1 MVDENTELAEK
12 YYQTRLKKYRDEL
25 ILSNLD
31 LVRSIAY
38 RFKGSDE
45 PLEDLVQEGIIGLA
59 KAIDRFNPTNGAK
72 FNTYA
77 THYIIGGIKHYLR
90 DKVKIIRIP
99 AWLQE
104 KQAKIAKNKENIQSQ
119 LLDREVTT
127 EDVIKA
133 YPDEED
139 AIYQAEQVYRNICHP
154 CSLNE
159 LMEDNGK
166 SKIEFEELISMV
178 ALDIDTIGENDLVCE
193 IIAELKPIY
202 QTIINLLAQDCKKTE
217 IAKYLHVSDNY
228 IHHILQ
234 QLTKSAI
241 RKALEKIIAVQ
252 AVRAKK
258 GLPPSEFDSIFR
270 LELLELLK
278 T

>member
-1 MVDENTELAEK
+1 
-12 YYQTRLKKYRDEL
+12 
-25 ILSNLD
+25 
-31 LVRSIAY
+31 
-38 RFKGSDE
+38 
-45 PLEDLVQEGIIGLA
+45 
-59 KAIDRFNPTNGAK
+59 
-72 FNTYA
+72 
-77 THYIIGGIKHYLR
+77 
-90 DKVKIIRIP
+90 
-99 AWLQE
+99 
-104 KQAKIAKNKENIQSQ
+104 
-119 LLDREVTT
+119 
-127 EDVIKA
+127 
-133 YPDEED
+133 
-139 AIYQAEQVYRNICHP
+139 
-154 CSLNE
+154 
-159 LMEDNGK
+159 MEDNGK